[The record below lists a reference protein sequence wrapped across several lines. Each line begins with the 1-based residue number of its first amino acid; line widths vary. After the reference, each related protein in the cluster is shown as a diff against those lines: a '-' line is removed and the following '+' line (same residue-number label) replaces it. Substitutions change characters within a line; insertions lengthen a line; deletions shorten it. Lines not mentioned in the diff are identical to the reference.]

1 MPFLKALLEL
11 FSTYESDPD
20 LKGKTHI
27 YKGKTGNTYLK
38 EGGRKSG
45 RKGRTITWVDKDW

>member
-1 MPFLKALLEL
+1 MPLKALLEL
-11 FSTYESDPD
+11 FKVFQSDPD

-38 EGGRKSG
+38 EGDKKSG

>member
-11 FSTYESDPD
+11 FNTYESDPD

-38 EGGRKSG
+38 EGGPKSG
-45 RKGRTITWVDKDW
+45 RRGRTITWVDKDW